1 MMPIKVLASF
11 LLLVASA
18 AAQNTIDLAGGLKAQ
33 VVSMARARDTLN
45 IAVKISNESKDR
57 MSAFILLF
65 GEPSAF
71 NDGGAKYRARPVA
84 GAAYCPGF
92 ANNPRICVGFPSDQY
107 LFPLQQY
114 TEIEP
119 GKSINVHFQ
128 FLNGDDKGQTI
139 SLTQEISYRF
149 ANFDKDS
156 NLSDA
161 QKVKTL
167 RFGALSFTD
176 VKPMTP
182 DVNSAITFDKVK

>member
-1 MMPIKVLASF
+1 MMPTKFLASF
-11 LLLVASA
+11 LLLVVSA
-18 AAQNTIDLAGGLKAQ
+18 VAQNTIDLAGGLKAQ

-45 IAVKISNESKDR
+45 VAVKISNESKDR

-128 FLNGDDKGQTI
+128 FLNGDDKGQG
-139 SLTQEISYRF
+139 LARERRCRRPRPHR
-149 ANFDKDS
+149 
-156 NLSDA
+156 
-161 QKVKTL
+161 L
-167 RFGALSFTD
+167 R
-176 VKPMTP
+176 
-182 DVNSAITFDKVK
+182 

>member
-1 MMPIKVLASF
+1 
-11 LLLVASA
+11 
-18 AAQNTIDLAGGLKAQ
+18 
-33 VVSMARARDTLN
+33 MARARDTLN

-119 GKSINVHFQ
+119 GKLINVHFQ

-139 SLTQEISYRF
+139 SLTQEISF
-149 ANFDKDS
+149 QGDKYKFS
-156 NLSDA
+156 ARLTVINLTN
-161 QKVKTL
+161 KE
-167 RFGALSFTD
+167 ALYNYLSTFSGTHYIS
-176 VKPMTP
+176 PR
-182 DVNSAITFDKVK
+182 AITATIGFHF